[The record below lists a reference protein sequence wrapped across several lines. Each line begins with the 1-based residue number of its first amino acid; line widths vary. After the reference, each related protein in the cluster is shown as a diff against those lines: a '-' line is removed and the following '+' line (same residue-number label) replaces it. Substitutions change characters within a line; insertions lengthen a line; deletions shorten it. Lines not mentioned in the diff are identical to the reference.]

1 MGTDLDLLHD
11 DPEFLE
17 LRRQFVREARGNV
30 REMATVL
37 AAAGVVLPAGDAGL
51 RFRKL
56 AHDLRGSGG
65 SYGFPIVSLYGA
77 EAEDTYLEGGKPE
90 VLRAIVTMLGQSIL
104 QAGTL
109 VHAEDA

>member
-1 MGTDLDLLHD
+1 MGVDHYYLRE

-17 LRRQFVREARGNV
+17 LRRQFVLEARGNV
-30 REMATVL
+30 REMGTLL
-37 AAAGVVLPAGDAGL
+37 AAAGAALPAGDAGL

-65 SYGFPIVSLYGA
+65 SYGFPIVSLYGG
-77 EAEDTYLEGGKPE
+77 ESEDSYLEGGRPE
-90 VLRAIVTMLGQSIL
+90 VLRAIVAMLGQSIL

-109 VHAEDA
+109 VGVADA